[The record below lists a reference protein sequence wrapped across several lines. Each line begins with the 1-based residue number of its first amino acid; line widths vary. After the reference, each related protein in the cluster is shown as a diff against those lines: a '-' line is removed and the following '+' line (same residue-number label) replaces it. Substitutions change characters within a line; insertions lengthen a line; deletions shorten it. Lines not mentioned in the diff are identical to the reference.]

1 MHNLKCY
8 LVRAVIKSGI
18 AIDYVLPFMIS
29 TALLSYLKFNSTDR
43 PFFIDKVKEYQVRQN
58 IVTSTG
64 IDEERILYGEKNNRN
79 ELEFSTPWTY
89 ENGIYTRQQ
98 VIYESDPKLNI
109 FDYKTLLEM
118 PKEEL
123 DKQFMVSKIRK
134 ITKDSIEKEDMIYTN
149 NLDKMYF
156 LRQYIKS
163 YQNNYGVVGA
173 VKAKKFTK

>member
-1 MHNLKCY
+1 
-8 LVRAVIKSGI
+8 
-18 AIDYVLPFMIS
+18 
-29 TALLSYLKFNSTDR
+29 
-43 PFFIDKVKEYQVRQN
+43 
-58 IVTSTG
+58 
-64 IDEERILYGEKNNRN
+64 
-79 ELEFSTPWTY
+79 
-89 ENGIYTRQQ
+89 
-98 VIYESDPKLNI
+98 
-109 FDYKTLLEM
+109 M